1 MKNEQEIKRHSFEG
15 TFAVNPLKATGSL
28 PASPGDAW
36 LRGCVFRQL
45 EGDSRRARSPAPQA
59 AVRLAI
65 SALFASDM
73 VRILASRGE
82 RGRFPPAEALR

>member
-36 LRGCVFRQL
+36 L
-45 EGDSRRARSPAPQA
+45 
-59 AVRLAI
+59 
-65 SALFASDM
+65 
-73 VRILASRGE
+73 
-82 RGRFPPAEALR
+82 